1 MMKEYTG
8 FSIAPG
14 IIAGNVTLVEGDIF
28 TVSKGH
34 IKHSE
39 IEEQIKSFQNAV
51 ALSISEIDLLLNYLE
66 TRAKDE
72 REILQSHKEIHK
84 DTKLIEDVAKIIR
97 EELIPADRAV
107 QEYFNKMIDH
117 LSDMND
123 VVLSQRKEDFE
134 DIKMRIIRNMHHQN
148 VGINNLVKENK
159 IVVLP
164 EIIPSLVLSIK
175 NSHPLAVIVEKGSP
189 HSHSAIIAKSI
200 GIPVVFNI
208 ENALKVFK
216 EDDFVI
222 VYGKEGRV
230 VLDPDKNQMI
240 EYEIFQ
246 KKAEE
251 EFKKKIALLK
261 TPTFTKD
268 KTRIELMGN
277 IEFPEECEMPEVRYI
292 DGVGLFRTEF
302 LYFLDNSF
310 PSAENQF
317 KVYKQV
323 FQYLPKGKPVYV
335 RTFDVGGDKLQR
347 EFGLHK
353 ELNPNLGCRGIRFL
367 LKYKE
372 IFRQQLRGILMA
384 SAYGNLKIMLP
395 MISSIKEVIE
405 SQELIS
411 REKALLKKKKIA
423 FNEKIEIGIMVEI
436 PSSAI
441 LADQFAEHVDFFSI
455 GTNDLTQYVLAAD
468 RNNEALADEYTYFD
482 PAVIE
487 LIKATIGAGQRH
499 NIDVKLCGE
508 MASDSVAVPLL
519 LGLGLRSFSAN
530 ISGIIRVKKILSRFT
545 IAELES
551 FYKMHQNI
559 SQEEL
564 QQAYK
569 QLIKK

>member
-1 MMKEYTG
+1 
-8 FSIAPG
+8 
-14 IIAGNVTLVEGDIF
+14 
-28 TVSKGH
+28 
-34 IKHSE
+34 
-39 IEEQIKSFQNAV
+39 
-51 ALSISEIDLLLNYLE
+51 
-66 TRAKDE
+66 
-72 REILQSHKEIHK
+72 
-84 DTKLIEDVAKIIR
+84 
-97 EELIPADRAV
+97 
-107 QEYFNKMIDH
+107 
-117 LSDMND
+117 
-123 VVLSQRKEDFE
+123 
-134 DIKMRIIRNMHHQN
+134 
-148 VGINNLVKENK
+148 
-159 IVVLP
+159 
-164 EIIPSLVLSIK
+164 
-175 NSHPLAVIVEKGSP
+175 
-189 HSHSAIIAKSI
+189 
-200 GIPVVFNI
+200 
-208 ENALKVFK
+208 
-216 EDDFVI
+216 
-222 VYGKEGRV
+222 
-230 VLDPDKNQMI
+230 
-240 EYEIFQ
+240 
-246 KKAEE
+246 
-251 EFKKKIALLK
+251 
-261 TPTFTKD
+261 
-268 KTRIELMGN
+268 
-277 IEFPEECEMPEVRYI
+277 VRYI

-372 IFRQQLRGILMA
+372 IFRQQIRGILMA
-384 SAYGNLKIMLP
+384 SAYGNIKIMLP
-395 MISSIKEVIE
+395 MISSVKEVIE

-423 FNEKIEIGIMVEI
+423 FNDKIEIGIMVEI

-468 RNNEALADEYTYFD
+468 RNNEALAEEYTYFD

-487 LIKATIGAGQRH
+487 LIKATISAGQKN

-508 MASDSVAVPLL
+508 MASDPVAVPLL

-530 ISGIIRVKKILSRFT
+530 ISGIIRVKKILSRFR
-545 IAELES
+545 IAELED
-551 FYKMHQNI
+551 FYKKHQNI

>member
-1 MMKEYTG
+1 MKEFIGY
-8 FSIAPG
+8 SIAPG

-34 IKHSE
+34 IKDSE
-39 IEEQIKSFQNAV
+39 VEEHIISFQNAV
-51 ALSISEIDLLLNYLE
+51 SQSISEIDLLLTYLE
-66 TRAKDE
+66 TRARDE
-72 REILQSHKEIHK
+72 REILQSHQEILK
-84 DTKLIEDVAKIIR
+84 DQILFKDVAAIIR
-97 EELIPADRAV
+97 EELKPADRAV

-117 LSDMND
+117 LSDIND

-134 DIKMRIIRNMHHQN
+134 DIKMRIIRNMHHQDIR
-148 VGINNLVKENK
+148 INDLVKENK
-159 IVVLP
+159 VVVLP

-175 NSHPLAVIVEKGSP
+175 DSHPLAVIVEKGSP

-222 VYGKEGRV
+222 VYGTEGKV
-230 VLDPDKNQMI
+230 ILEPDKNQMI
-240 EYEIFQ
+240 EYGSLQ

-251 EFKKKIALLK
+251 EFKKKITLLK

-268 KTRIELMGN
+268 KTKIELMGN

-317 KVYKQV
+317 KMYKQV
-323 FQYLPKGKPVYV
+323 IQNLPKGKPVYV

-353 ELNPNLGCRGIRFL
+353 EVNPNLGCRGIRFL

-372 IFRQQLRGILMA
+372 IFRQQIRGILMA

-405 SQELIS
+405 SHELIS
-411 REKALLKKKKIA
+411 QEKALLTKEKIA
-423 FNEKIEIGIMVEI
+423 FNKKIEVGIMIEI

-468 RNNEALADEYTYFD
+468 RNNEALADEYTYYD

-487 LIKATIGAGQRH
+487 LIKTTISAGQRN

-508 MASDSVAVPLL
+508 MASDPVAVPLL

-530 ISGIIRVKKILSRFT
+530 IGGIIQVKKILSRFT
-545 IAELES
+545 IAELEN
-551 FYKMHQNI
+551 FYKEHQNI

-569 QLIKK
+569 QLIKQ

>member
-1 MMKEYTG
+1 MKEFIGY
-8 FSIAPG
+8 SIAPG

-34 IKHSE
+34 IKDSE
-39 IEEQIKSFQNAV
+39 VEEHIISFQNAV
-51 ALSISEIDLLLNYLE
+51 SQSISEIDLLLTYLE
-66 TRAKDE
+66 TRARDE
-72 REILQSHKEIHK
+72 REILQSHQEILK
-84 DTKLIEDVAKIIR
+84 DQILFKDVAAIIR
-97 EELIPADRAV
+97 EELKPADRAV

-117 LSDMND
+117 LSDIND

-134 DIKMRIIRNMHHQN
+134 DIKMRIIRNMHHQDIR
-148 VGINNLVKENK
+148 INDLVKENK
-159 IVVLP
+159 VVVLP

-175 NSHPLAVIVEKGSP
+175 DSHPLAVIVEKGSP

-222 VYGKEGRV
+222 VYGTEGKV
-230 VLDPDKNQMI
+230 ILEPDKNQMI
-240 EYEIFQ
+240 EYGSLQ

-251 EFKKKIALLK
+251 EFKKKITLLK

-268 KTRIELMGN
+268 KTKIELMGN

-317 KVYKQV
+317 KMYKQV
-323 FQYLPKGKPVYV
+323 IQNLPKGKPVYV

-353 ELNPNLGCRGIRFL
+353 EVNPNLGCRGIRFL

-372 IFRQQLRGILMA
+372 IFRQQIRGILMA

-405 SQELIS
+405 SHELIS
-411 REKALLKKKKIA
+411 QVKALLTKEKIA
-423 FNEKIEIGIMVEI
+423 FNKKIEVGIMIEI

-468 RNNEALADEYTYFD
+468 RNNEALADEYTYYD

-487 LIKATIGAGQRH
+487 LIKATIGAGKRN

-508 MASDSVAVPLL
+508 MASDPVAVPLL

-530 ISGIIRVKKILSRFT
+530 IGGIIQVKKILSRFT
-545 IAELES
+545 IAELEN
-551 FYKMHQNI
+551 FYKEHQNI

-569 QLIKK
+569 QLIKQ

>member
-1 MMKEYTG
+1 MKEYNG
-8 FSIAPG
+8 CSIAPG
-14 IIAGNVTLVEGDIF
+14 VIAGNVTLVKGDIF

-34 IKHSE
+34 IKDSE
-39 IEEQIKSFQNAV
+39 VEEHILSFNRAV
-51 ALSISEIDLLLNYLE
+51 SLSINEIDLLLNYLE
-66 TRAKDE
+66 TRAKEE
-72 REILQSHKEIHK
+72 REILQSHQEILK
-84 DTKLIEDVAKIIR
+84 DQILLEDVASIIKK
-97 EELIPADRAV
+97 ELKPADRAV

-117 LSDMND
+117 LSDIND

-134 DIKMRIIRNMHHQN
+134 DIKMRIIRNMHHQD
-148 VGINNLVKENK
+148 VRINDLVKENK

-164 EIIPSLVLSIK
+164 EIIPSLVLTIK
-175 NSHPLAVIVEKGSP
+175 DSHPLAVIVEKGSP

-208 ENALKVFK
+208 ENALKILK

-222 VYGKEGRV
+222 VYGKEGRI
-230 VLDPDKNQMI
+230 VLDPDKKQMI
-240 EYEIFQ
+240 EYDALR

-251 EFKKKIALLK
+251 DFKKKISLLK

-268 KTRIELMGN
+268 KIRIELMGN
-277 IEFPEECEMPEVRYI
+277 IEFPEECEMPEVQYI

-302 LYFLDNSF
+302 LYFLDNLF

-323 FQYLPKGKPVYV
+323 IQNLPKGKPVYV

-372 IFRQQLRGILMA
+372 IFRQQIRGILMA

-395 MISSIKEVIE
+395 MISSIKEIIE
-405 SQELIS
+405 SHELIS
-411 REKALLKKKKIA
+411 QEKALLKKKKIS
-423 FNEKIEIGIMVEI
+423 FNEKIEVGIMIEI

-468 RNNEALADEYTYFD
+468 RNNEALAEEFTYYD

-487 LIKATIGAGQRH
+487 LIKTTIDAGQRH

-508 MASDSVAVPLL
+508 MASDPVAVSLL

-530 ISGIIRVKKILSRFT
+530 ISGILRVKKILSRFT
-545 IAELES
+545 ITELEN
-551 FYKMHQNI
+551 FYNKHKNI
-559 SQEEL
+559 SQEDL
-564 QQAYK
+564 HYAYK

>member
-1 MMKEYTG
+1 MMKEFIGY
-8 FSIAPG
+8 SIAPG

-34 IKHSE
+34 IKDSE
-39 IEEQIKSFQNAV
+39 VEEHIISFQNAV
-51 ALSISEIDLLLNYLE
+51 SQSISEIDLLLTYLE
-66 TRAKDE
+66 TRARDE
-72 REILQSHKEIHK
+72 REILQSHQEILK
-84 DTKLIEDVAKIIR
+84 DQILFKDVAAIIR
-97 EELIPADRAV
+97 EELKPADRAV

-117 LSDMND
+117 LSDIND

-134 DIKMRIIRNMHHQN
+134 DIKMRIIRNMHHQDIR
-148 VGINNLVKENK
+148 INDLVKENK
-159 IVVLP
+159 VVVLP

-175 NSHPLAVIVEKGSP
+175 DSHPLAVIVEKGSP

-222 VYGKEGRV
+222 VYGTEGKV
-230 VLDPDKNQMI
+230 ILEPDKNQMI
-240 EYEIFQ
+240 EYGSLQ

-251 EFKKKIALLK
+251 EFKKKITLLK

-268 KTRIELMGN
+268 KTKIELMGN

-317 KVYKQV
+317 KMYKQV
-323 FQYLPKGKPVYV
+323 IQNLPKGKPVYV

-353 ELNPNLGCRGIRFL
+353 EVNPNLGCRGIRFL

-372 IFRQQLRGILMA
+372 IFRQQIRGILMA

-405 SQELIS
+405 SHELIS
-411 REKALLKKKKIA
+411 QVKALLTKEKIA
-423 FNEKIEIGIMVEI
+423 FK
-436 PSSAI
+436 
-441 LADQFAEHVDFFSI
+441 
-455 GTNDLTQYVLAAD
+455 
-468 RNNEALADEYTYFD
+468 
-482 PAVIE
+482 
-487 LIKATIGAGQRH
+487 
-499 NIDVKLCGE
+499 
-508 MASDSVAVPLL
+508 
-519 LGLGLRSFSAN
+519 
-530 ISGIIRVKKILSRFT
+530 
-545 IAELES
+545 
-551 FYKMHQNI
+551 
-559 SQEEL
+559 
-564 QQAYK
+564 
-569 QLIKK
+569 

>member
-1 MMKEYTG
+1 MKEYIG
-8 FSIAPG
+8 YSIAPG
-14 IIAGNVTLVEGDIF
+14 LIAGNINLVEGDIF

-34 IKHSE
+34 IKDSE
-39 IEEQIKSFQNAV
+39 IEDHIQSFQNAIT
-51 ALSISEIDLLLNYLE
+51 LSINEIDLLLTYLE

-72 REILQSHKEIHK
+72 RDILQSHQEILK
-84 DTKLIEDVAKIIR
+84 DKILIEDVAAIIR
-97 EELIPADRAV
+97 EELKPADRAV
-107 QEYFNKMIDH
+107 QEYFNKMIDR
-117 LSDMND
+117 LSDIDD

-134 DIKMRIIRNMHHQN
+134 DIKMRIIRNMHHQDIH
-148 VGINNLVKENK
+148 INDLVKENK
-159 IVVLP
+159 VVVLA

-175 NSHPLAVIVEKGSP
+175 DSHPLAVIVEKGSP

-200 GIPVVFNI
+200 GIPVIFNI
-208 ENALKVFK
+208 ENALKEFK
-216 EDDFVI
+216 ENDFVI
-222 VYGKEGRV
+222 VYGTEGKV
-230 VLDPDKNQMI
+230 ILDPDKKHI
-240 EYEIFQ
+240 KEYEILEKRV
-246 KKAEE
+246 KKEY
-251 EFKKKIALLK
+251 KKKIALLK
-261 TPTFTKD
+261 TPTLTKD
-268 KTRIELMGN
+268 KTKIELMGN
-277 IEFPEECEMPEVRYI
+277 IEFPEECEMPEVKYI

-302 LYFLDNSF
+302 LYFLENTF

-317 KVYKQV
+317 IVYKQV
-323 FQYLPKGKPVYV
+323 IENLPVGNPVYV

-353 ELNPNLGCRGIRFL
+353 EANPNLGCRGIRFL

-372 IFRQQLRGILMA
+372 IFRQQIKGILMA

-395 MISSIKEVIE
+395 MISSIKEIIQ
-405 SQELIS
+405 SRELIEE
-411 REKALLKKKKIA
+411 EKVRLTKKKIA
-423 FNEKIEIGIMVEI
+423 FNDKIEVGIMIEI

-441 LADQFAEHVDFFSI
+441 LADLFAEHVDFFSI

-487 LIKATIGAGQRH
+487 LLKTTINAGKKH

-508 MASDSVAVPLL
+508 MASDPIAVPLL

-530 ISGIIRVKKILSRFT
+530 ISNIVQVKKILSRFT
-545 IAELES
+545 IEELEK
-551 FYKMHQNI
+551 FYKKHRNA

-564 QQAYK
+564 QTQYE

>member
-1 MMKEYTG
+1 MKEYTG
-8 FSIAPG
+8 ISIAPG
-14 IIAGNVTLVEGDIF
+14 IIAGNITLVEGDIF

-34 IKHSE
+34 IKQSE
-39 IEEQIKSFQNAV
+39 IENQIKSFKNAV
-51 ALSISEIDLLLNYLE
+51 ALSIHEIDLLLNYLE

-72 REILQSHKEIHK
+72 REILQSHQEILK
-84 DTKLIEDVAKIIR
+84 DTILIEDVAAIIKD
-97 EELIPADRAV
+97 ELKPADRAV

-148 VGINNLVKENK
+148 VGINDLVKENK
-159 IVVLP
+159 VVVLP

-175 NSHPLAVIVEKGSP
+175 DSHPLAVIVEKGSP

-230 VLDPDKNQMI
+230 ILEPDKNQMI

-268 KTRIELMGN
+268 NIKIELLGN

-372 IFRQQLRGILMA
+372 IFRQQIRGILMA
-384 SAYGNLKIMLP
+384 SAYGNIKIMLP
-395 MISSIKEVIE
+395 MISSIKEVTE

-411 REKALLKKKKIA
+411 KEKALLKKKKIA
-423 FNEKIEIGIMVEI
+423 FNEKIEVGIMVEI

-441 LADQFAEHVDFFSI
+441 LADKFAEHVDFFSI

-468 RNNEALADEYTYFD
+468 RNNEALADEFTYFD
-482 PAVIE
+482 PAVIQ
-487 LIKATIGAGQRH
+487 LIKATISAGQRH

-508 MASDSVAVPLL
+508 MASDPVAVPLL

-545 IAELES
+545 IAELEN
-551 FYKMHQNI
+551 YYTKHQNF

>member
-1 MMKEYTG
+1 MKEFIGY
-8 FSIAPG
+8 SIAPG

-34 IKHSE
+34 IKDSE
-39 IEEQIKSFQNAV
+39 VEEHIISFQNAV
-51 ALSISEIDLLLNYLE
+51 SQSISEIDLLLTYLE
-66 TRAKDE
+66 TRARDE
-72 REILQSHKEIHK
+72 REILQSHQEILK
-84 DTKLIEDVAKIIR
+84 DQILFKDVAAIIR
-97 EELIPADRAV
+97 EELKPADRAV

-117 LSDMND
+117 LSDIND

-134 DIKMRIIRNMHHQN
+134 DIKMRIIRNMHHQDIR
-148 VGINNLVKENK
+148 INDLVKENK
-159 IVVLP
+159 VVVLP

-175 NSHPLAVIVEKGSP
+175 DSHPLAVIVEKGSP

-222 VYGKEGRV
+222 VYGTEGKV
-230 VLDPDKNQMI
+230 ILEPDKNQMI
-240 EYEIFQ
+240 EYGSLQ

-251 EFKKKIALLK
+251 EFKKKITLLK

-268 KTRIELMGN
+268 KTKIELMGN

-317 KVYKQV
+317 KMYKQV
-323 FQYLPKGKPVYV
+323 IQNLPKGKPVYV

-353 ELNPNLGCRGIRFL
+353 EVNPNLGCRGIRFL

-372 IFRQQLRGILMA
+372 IFRQQIRGILMA

-405 SQELIS
+405 SHELIS
-411 REKALLKKKKIA
+411 QEKALLTKEKIA
-423 FNEKIEIGIMVEI
+423 FNKKIEVGIMIEI

-468 RNNEALADEYTYFD
+468 RNNEALADEYTYYD

-487 LIKATIGAGQRH
+487 LIKATIGAGKRN

-508 MASDSVAVPLL
+508 MASDPVAVPLL

-530 ISGIIRVKKILSRFT
+530 IGGIIQVKKILSRFT
-545 IAELES
+545 IAELEN
-551 FYKMHQNI
+551 FYKEHQNI

-569 QLIKK
+569 QLIKQ

>member
-1 MMKEYTG
+1 MMKEFIGY
-8 FSIAPG
+8 SIAPG

-34 IKHSE
+34 IKDSE
-39 IEEQIKSFQNAV
+39 VEEHIISFQNAV
-51 ALSISEIDLLLNYLE
+51 SQSISEIDLLLTYLE
-66 TRAKDE
+66 TRARDE
-72 REILQSHKEIHK
+72 REILQSHQEILK
-84 DTKLIEDVAKIIR
+84 DQILFKDVAAIIR
-97 EELIPADRAV
+97 EELKPADRAV

-117 LSDMND
+117 LSDIND

-134 DIKMRIIRNMHHQN
+134 DIKMRIIRNMHHQDIR
-148 VGINNLVKENK
+148 INDLVKENK
-159 IVVLP
+159 VVVLP

-175 NSHPLAVIVEKGSP
+175 DSHPLAVIVEKGSP

-222 VYGKEGRV
+222 VYGTEGKV
-230 VLDPDKNQMI
+230 ILEPDKNQMI
-240 EYEIFQ
+240 EYGSLQ

-251 EFKKKIALLK
+251 EFKKKITLLK

-268 KTRIELMGN
+268 KTKIELMGN

-317 KVYKQV
+317 KMYKQV
-323 FQYLPKGKPVYV
+323 IQNLPKGKPVYV

-353 ELNPNLGCRGIRFL
+353 EVNPNLGCRGIRFL

-372 IFRQQLRGILMA
+372 IFRQQIRGILMA

-405 SQELIS
+405 SHELIS
-411 REKALLKKKKIA
+411 QVKALLTKEKIA
-423 FNEKIEIGIMVEI
+423 FNKKIEVGIMIEI

-468 RNNEALADEYTYFD
+468 RNNEALADEYTYYD

-487 LIKATIGAGQRH
+487 LIKTTISAGQRN

-508 MASDSVAVPLL
+508 MASDPVAVPLL

-530 ISGIIRVKKILSRFT
+530 IGGIIQVKKILSRFT
-545 IAELES
+545 IAELEN
-551 FYKMHQNI
+551 FYKEHQNI

-569 QLIKK
+569 QLIKQ

>member
-1 MMKEYTG
+1 MKEYTG
-8 FSIAPG
+8 ISIAPG
-14 IIAGNVTLVEGDIF
+14 IIAGNITLVEGDIF

-34 IKHSE
+34 IKQSE
-39 IEEQIKSFQNAV
+39 IENQIKSFKNAV
-51 ALSISEIDLLLNYLE
+51 ALSIYEIDLLLNYLE

-72 REILQSHKEIHK
+72 REILQSHQEILK
-84 DTKLIEDVAKIIR
+84 DTILIEDVATIIKD
-97 EELIPADRAV
+97 ELKPADRAV

-148 VGINNLVKENK
+148 VGINDLVKENK
-159 IVVLP
+159 VVVLP

-175 NSHPLAVIVEKGSP
+175 DSHPLAVIVEKGSP

-230 VLDPDKNQMI
+230 ILEPDKNQMI
-240 EYEIFQ
+240 EYRKFQ

-268 KTRIELMGN
+268 KVKIELLGN

-372 IFRQQLRGILMA
+372 IFRQQIRGILMA
-384 SAYGNLKIMLP
+384 SAYGNIKIMLP

-411 REKALLKKKKIA
+411 KEKALLKKKKIA
-423 FNEKIEIGIMVEI
+423 FNDKIEVGIMVEI
-436 PSSAI
+436 PSSAV
-441 LADQFAEHVDFFSI
+441 LADKFAEHVDFFSI

-468 RNNEALADEYTYFD
+468 RNNEALADEFTYFD

-487 LIKATIGAGQRH
+487 LIKATIVAGQRH

-508 MASDSVAVPLL
+508 MASDPMAVPLL

-545 IAELES
+545 IAELEN
-551 FYKMHQNI
+551 YYAKHQNI

>member
-1 MMKEYTG
+1 MKEYIG
-8 FSIAPG
+8 YSIAPG
-14 IIAGNVTLVEGDIF
+14 LIAGNINLVEGDIF

-34 IKHSE
+34 IKDSE
-39 IEEQIKSFQNAV
+39 IEDHIQSFQNAIT
-51 ALSISEIDLLLNYLE
+51 LSINEIDLLLTYLE

-72 REILQSHKEIHK
+72 RDILQSHQEILK
-84 DTKLIEDVAKIIR
+84 DKILIEDVAAIIR
-97 EELIPADRAV
+97 EELKPADRAV
-107 QEYFNKMIDH
+107 QEYFNKMIDR
-117 LSDMND
+117 LSDIDD

-134 DIKMRIIRNMHHQN
+134 DIKMRIIRNMHHQDIH
-148 VGINNLVKENK
+148 INDLVKENK
-159 IVVLP
+159 VVVLA

-175 NSHPLAVIVEKGSP
+175 DSHPLAVIVEKGSP

-200 GIPVVFNI
+200 GIPVIFNI
-208 ENALKVFK
+208 ENALKEFK
-216 EDDFVI
+216 ENDFVI
-222 VYGKEGRV
+222 VYGTEGKV
-230 VLDPDKNQMI
+230 ILDPDMKHI
-240 EYEIFQ
+240 KEYEILEKRV
-246 KKAEE
+246 KKEY
-251 EFKKKIALLK
+251 KKKIALLK
-261 TPTFTKD
+261 TPTLTKD
-268 KTRIELMGN
+268 KTKIELMGN
-277 IEFPEECEMPEVRYI
+277 IEFPEECEMPEVKYI

-302 LYFLDNSF
+302 LYFLENTF

-317 KVYKQV
+317 IVYKQV
-323 FQYLPKGKPVYV
+323 IENLPVGKPVYV

-353 ELNPNLGCRGIRFL
+353 EANPNLGCRGIRFL

-372 IFRQQLRGILMA
+372 IFRQQIKGILMA

-395 MISSIKEVIE
+395 MISSIKEIIQ
-405 SQELIS
+405 SRELIEE
-411 REKALLKKKKIA
+411 EKVRLTKKKIA
-423 FNEKIEIGIMVEI
+423 FNDKIEVGIMIEI

-441 LADQFAEHVDFFSI
+441 LADLFAEHVDFFSI

-487 LIKATIGAGQRH
+487 LLKTTINAGKKH

-508 MASDSVAVPLL
+508 MASDPIAVPLL

-530 ISGIIRVKKILSRFT
+530 ISNIVQVKKILSRFT
-545 IAELES
+545 IEELEK
-551 FYKMHQNI
+551 FYKKHRNA

-564 QQAYK
+564 QTQYE

>member
-14 IIAGNVTLVEGDIF
+14 IIAGNITLVEGDIF

-34 IKHSE
+34 IKQSE
-39 IEEQIKSFQNAV
+39 IEEHIKSFQNAV
-51 ALSISEIDLLLNYLE
+51 TLSISEIDLLLNYLE

-72 REILQSHKEIHK
+72 REILQSHQEILK
-84 DTKLIEDVAKIIR
+84 DTTLIEDVAAIIKD
-97 EELIPADRAV
+97 ELMPADRAV

-148 VGINNLVKENK
+148 VGINDLVKENK
-159 IVVLP
+159 VVVLP

-175 NSHPLAVIVEKGSP
+175 DSHPLAVIVEKGSP

-200 GIPVVFNI
+200 GIPVIFNI

-222 VYGKEGRV
+222 VYGKEGRII
-230 VLDPDKNQMI
+230 LNPDKNQMV
-240 EYEIFQ
+240 EYEVLQ
-246 KKAEE
+246 QKAEE

-261 TPTFTKD
+261 TSTFTKD
-268 KTRIELMGN
+268 KTKIELMGN

-323 FQYLPKGKPVYV
+323 FQYLPIGKPVYV

-372 IFRQQLRGILMA
+372 IFRQQIRGILMA
-384 SAYGNLKIMLP
+384 SAYGNIKIMLP

-411 REKALLKKKKIA
+411 REKALLKKKEIA
-423 FNEKIEIGIMVEI
+423 FNEKIEVGIMVEI

-508 MASDSVAVPLL
+508 MASDPMAVPLL

-545 IAELES
+545 IVELED
-551 FYKMHQNI
+551 FYKKHQNI

>member
-1 MMKEYTG
+1 MKEYIG
-8 FSIAPG
+8 YSIAPG
-14 IIAGNVTLVEGDIF
+14 LIAGNINLVEGDIF

-34 IKHSE
+34 IKDSE
-39 IEEQIKSFQNAV
+39 IEDHIQSFQNAIT
-51 ALSISEIDLLLNYLE
+51 LSINEIDLLLTYLE

-72 REILQSHKEIHK
+72 RDILQSHQEILK
-84 DTKLIEDVAKIIR
+84 DKILIEDVAAIIR
-97 EELIPADRAV
+97 EELKPADRAV
-107 QEYFNKMIDH
+107 QEYFNKMIDR
-117 LSDMND
+117 LSDIDD

-134 DIKMRIIRNMHHQN
+134 DIKMRIIRNMHHQDIH
-148 VGINNLVKENK
+148 INDLVKENK
-159 IVVLP
+159 VVVLA

-175 NSHPLAVIVEKGSP
+175 DSHPLAVIVEKGSP

-200 GIPVVFNI
+200 GIPVIFNI
-208 ENALKVFK
+208 ENALKEFK
-216 EDDFVI
+216 ENDFVI
-222 VYGKEGRV
+222 VYGTEGKV
-230 VLDPDKNQMI
+230 ILDPDMKHI
-240 EYEIFQ
+240 KEYEILEKRV
-246 KKAEE
+246 KKEY
-251 EFKKKIALLK
+251 KKKIALLK

-268 KTRIELMGN
+268 KTKIELMGN
-277 IEFPEECEMPEVRYI
+277 IEFPEECEMPEVKYI

-302 LYFLDNSF
+302 LYFLENTF

-317 KVYKQV
+317 IVYKQV
-323 FQYLPKGKPVYV
+323 IENLPAGKPVYV

-353 ELNPNLGCRGIRFL
+353 EVNPNLGCRGIRFL

-372 IFRQQLRGILMA
+372 IFRQQIRGILMA

-405 SQELIS
+405 SHELIS
-411 REKALLKKKKIA
+411 QEKALLTKEKIA
-423 FNEKIEIGIMVEI
+423 FNKKIEVGIMIEI

-468 RNNEALADEYTYFD
+468 RNNEALADEYTYYD

-487 LIKATIGAGQRH
+487 LIKTTISAGQRN

-508 MASDSVAVPLL
+508 MASDPVAVPLL

-530 ISGIIRVKKILSRFT
+530 IGGIIQVKKILSRFT
-545 IAELES
+545 IAELEN
-551 FYKMHQNI
+551 FYKEHQNI

-569 QLIKK
+569 QLIKQ

>member
-1 MMKEYTG
+1 MKEYIG
-8 FSIAPG
+8 YSIAPG
-14 IIAGNVTLVEGDIF
+14 VIAGNVTLVEGDIF
-28 TVSKGH
+28 TVSKGY
-34 IKHSE
+34 IKDSE
-39 IEEQIKSFQNAV
+39 INENVKSFRNAV
-51 ALSISEIDLLLNYLE
+51 SQSINEIDLLLTYLE

-72 REILQSHKEIHK
+72 REILQSHQEILK
-84 DTKLIEDVAKIIR
+84 DTILLDDVATIIK
-97 EELIPADRAV
+97 EELKPADRAV

-117 LSDMND
+117 LSDIDD

-134 DIKMRIIRNMHHQN
+134 DIKMRIIRNMHHQD
-148 VGINNLVKENK
+148 VRINDLVKENK

-175 NSHPLAVIVEKGSP
+175 DSHPLAVIVEKGSP

-208 ENALKVFK
+208 ENALKVLK

-222 VYGKEGRV
+222 VYGKEGRI
-230 VLDPDKNQMI
+230 VLDPDKSQMI
-240 EYEIFQ
+240 EYDAIQ

-251 EFKKKIALLK
+251 EFKKKISLLK

-268 KTRIELMGN
+268 KIRIELMGN
-277 IEFPEECEMPEVRYI
+277 IEFPEECEMPEVQYI

-323 FQYLPKGKPVYV
+323 IQNLPKGKPVYV

-372 IFRQQLRGILMA
+372 IFRQQIRGILMA

-405 SQELIS
+405 SQELIAK
-411 REKALLKKKKIA
+411 EKALLKKKKIA
-423 FNEKIEIGIMVEI
+423 FDEKIEVGIMIEI

-468 RNNEALADEYTYFD
+468 RNNEALADEYTYYD

-487 LIKATIGAGQRH
+487 LIKTTIYAGQRH

-508 MASDSVAVPLL
+508 MASDPVAVTLL

-530 ISGIIRVKKILSRFT
+530 ISGILRVKKILSRFT
-545 IAELES
+545 ITELES
-551 FYKMHQNI
+551 FYNKHQNI
-559 SQEEL
+559 SQEDL
-564 QQAYK
+564 HHAYK

>member
-1 MMKEYTG
+1 MKEFIGY
-8 FSIAPG
+8 SIAPG

-34 IKHSE
+34 IKDSE
-39 IEEQIKSFQNAV
+39 VEEHIISFQNAV
-51 ALSISEIDLLLNYLE
+51 SQSISEIDLLLTYLE
-66 TRAKDE
+66 TRARDE
-72 REILQSHKEIHK
+72 REILQSHQEILK
-84 DTKLIEDVAKIIR
+84 DQILFKDVAAIIR
-97 EELIPADRAV
+97 EELKPADRAV

-117 LSDMND
+117 LSDIND

-134 DIKMRIIRNMHHQN
+134 DIKMRIIRNMHHQDIR
-148 VGINNLVKENK
+148 INDLVKENK
-159 IVVLP
+159 VVVLP

-175 NSHPLAVIVEKGSP
+175 DSHPLAVIVEKGSP

-222 VYGKEGRV
+222 VYGTEGKV
-230 VLDPDKNQMI
+230 ILEPDKNQMI
-240 EYEIFQ
+240 EYGSLQ

-251 EFKKKIALLK
+251 EFKKKITLLK

-268 KTRIELMGN
+268 KTKIELMGN

-317 KVYKQV
+317 KMYKQV
-323 FQYLPKGKPVYV
+323 IQNLPKGKPVYV

-353 ELNPNLGCRGIRFL
+353 EVNPNLGCRGIRFL

-372 IFRQQLRGILMA
+372 IFRQQIRGILMA

-405 SQELIS
+405 SHELIS
-411 REKALLKKKKIA
+411 QVKALLTKEKIA
-423 FNEKIEIGIMVEI
+423 FNKKIEVGIMIEI

-468 RNNEALADEYTYFD
+468 RNNEALADEYTYYD

-487 LIKATIGAGQRH
+487 LIKTTISAGQRN

-508 MASDSVAVPLL
+508 MASDPVAVPLL

-530 ISGIIRVKKILSRFT
+530 IGGIIQVKKILSRFT
-545 IAELES
+545 IAELEN
-551 FYKMHQNI
+551 FYKEHQNI

-569 QLIKK
+569 QLIKQ

>member
-1 MMKEYTG
+1 MKEYTG

-72 REILQSHKEIHK
+72 REILQSHKAIHK